1 MSQQLFTYTL
11 QTSQPLTQEQLD
23 YINNLISTATLPSNC
38 PNFSDIPEDTY
49 LLTLQQ

>member
-11 QTSQPLTQEQLD
+11 QTSQPLTQQQLD
-23 YINNLISTATLPSNC
+23 LLNDLISTTELPSNC
-38 PNFSDIPEDTY
+38 PNLSDIPEDMF